1 MAFDKRKALQS
12 ALSFAQ
18 QGKWDKA
25 IAEYQAILK
34 ADPNDLTVCNNLGD
48 VYARSGRGA
57 EAIEQYLKLGQLY
70 RADGLS
76 VKAIAVYKKIVK
88 LDSTRTEAHL
98 ACADLYEEQ
107 GLLGE
112 AKLQLA
118 IAAEQYGRSGNSSK
132 VIEVYQRLAQID
144 PANHVLLA
152 KLAELTLREGKPEAA
167 AAEYERA
174 AQAAQAA
181 GQVAESRRL
190 FQRVRDLVPES
201 PQANLILGEGHLRE
215 GKYAEATEALSRATA
230 GDATNA
236 RAWCL
241 LGEAHLGLGQPSE
254 AVTALKQALELG
266 LPSAEVWRSLA
277 AALVQAGRSDEGI
290 TLCLRLSEEATSRGN
305 SDEAIAVCR
314 YLLASA
320 PHLAPVHAHLV
331 GLLQD
336 LGRDDDAR
344 SAAYAMAAAH
354 EACGETEAAIH
365 VYYQLLDRDPSDEE
379 AQRRLEVLERRS
391 GPSPAPEELGLPS
404 AETSPEELPLPAPE
418 AEPRQIPLPTVE
430 AEPGEAPLPT
440 AEAVG
445 AVAEEAVATWEG
457 APLGGPERLES
468 PPETELSLGDVS
480 ALRTRGGFELE
491 TRSGQV
497 FELDESGELAGIRYL
512 PQAPE
517 GGALDRLG
525 VVDRPRVE
533 LLADSAREAVSG
545 SGAIKEEEEDL
556 GEAAEQLAEAEVYLK
571 YGLTE
576 KARERLLEVAR
587 MAPDNL
593 EARRRLK
600 ALYLEG
606 SEIEA
611 ACAEILAIAR
621 ILCTRGEQEAA
632 RSEVQEGLS
641 LAPDHQELRG
651 FLAEPSGVEEA
662 PGADGRGGSRFLES
676 PLAESPAF
684 EFPESIEF
692 PEAPGPEDEL
702 SVASGLEADG
712 EGKKGA
718 PQEIGPA
725 GVTAPEVAAPEPA
738 SAELAPPAEPVL
750 PFPPEVA
757 RAEASLRE
765 LSEEVGLEADLAA
778 PQEEELPPEFDLLL
792 EQPAEEPALV
802 LEAGEGDLDQVMAE
816 DLAEG
821 EFYLSQ
827 GMGEEA
833 RVVYRRMEARAPL
846 HPSVIHLGSRLEPA
860 HDAPPAELPEMPAAG
875 LTLSTAGSENALA
888 GVSDVPGAPGPFET
902 GADILPEDIPLL
914 EPMPPAA
921 SVAPVSR
928 DASPDIEPNET
939 TPPPVASVGPQEV
952 AGDIQ
957 AVIPPPLIAS
967 QAPPEEPASH
977 ESVVPKFSVL
987 QSGDPADRG
996 GYINLGAELVEDLAA
1011 EERAAAACAGTPL
1024 IEDLL
1029 REFRRGV
1036 GEQLDE
1042 KDFET
1047 HFNLGNAYKD
1057 MDLYEEAIQEFRL
1070 AAQDPARVLTCA
1082 SLMGQC
1088 YLAKGKPDAALR
1100 ELRAGLEIRGHPS
1113 EDYHGLRYELGGI
1126 YETQGNLEQALE
1138 AFESLRGENPRF
1150 RDVQSR
1156 VAELRARLQQ
1166 HTASGRARPLQAAE
1180 PTKRPKDVRKK
1191 ISFI

>member
-12 ALSFAQ
+12 ALSFAK

-48 VYARSGRGA
+48 LYARSGRA
-57 EAIEQYLKLGQLY
+57 ADAIEQYLKLGQLY

-88 LDSTRTEAHL
+88 LDPIRTEAYL

-118 IAAEQYGRSGNSSK
+118 IAAEQYGRAGNSSK

-152 KLAELTLREGKPEAA
+152 KLAELTLREGKREAA

-174 AQAAQAA
+174 AEAAQAA
-181 GQVAESRRL
+181 GQVAESKRL

-201 PQANLILGEGHLRE
+201 PQANLILGEERLRE
-215 GKYAEATEALSRATA
+215 GKYAEATEALSRTTA

-254 AVTALKQALELG
+254 AVTALTQALELH
-266 LPSAEVWRSLA
+266 LPGAEVWPSLA

-314 YLLASA
+314 DLLAAA

-354 EACGETEAAIH
+354 EACGETDAAIH

-379 AQRRLEVLERRS
+379 AQRRLEVLERRPV
-391 GPSPAPEELGLPS
+391 PSPEPEDLGLPT
-404 AETSPEELPLPAPE
+404 AETTPEELPLPAPE
-418 AEPRQIPLPTVE
+418 AEP
-430 AEPGEAPLPT
+430 GEVPHPT
-440 AEAVG
+440 AEAVR
-445 AVAEEAVATWEG
+445 AVAEEPVATWEG
-457 APLGGPERLES
+457 APLEGPESLES
-468 PPETELSLGDVS
+468 PPETVLSLGGVS
-480 ALRTRGGFELE
+480 PLRTGGVFDLE

-497 FELDESGELAGIRYL
+497 FELDESGELAGIRYS
-512 PQAPE
+512 PQAPD

-525 VVDRPRVE
+525 VVDGPRVE
-533 LLADSAREAVSG
+533 LPADSAREALSG
-545 SGAIKEEEEDL
+545 SGAIKEEEGDL

-593 EARRRLK
+593 GARRRLK
-600 ALYLEG
+600 ALYLES

-621 ILCTRGEQEAA
+621 ILWTRGEQEAA
-632 RSEVQEGLS
+632 RGEIQEGLS
-641 LAPDHQELRG
+641 LAPDHQELQG
-651 FLAEPSGVEEA
+651 FLAGPFGVEET
-662 PGADGRGGSRFLES
+662 PGADGRGGSRLMES

-718 PQEIGPA
+718 PPESGPA

-738 SAELAPPAEPVL
+738 SAEMVPPAEAVL
-750 PFPPEVA
+750 PFPPETA

-765 LSEEVGLEADLAA
+765 LSEEVGLEADLSA
-778 PQEEELPPEFDLLL
+778 PQEEDLPPEFDLLL

-846 HPSVIHLGSRLEPA
+846 HPSVIQLGSRLEPSY
-860 HDAPPAELPEMPAAG
+860 DALPAELPEMPAAG
-875 LTLSTAGSENALA
+875 LTLSTGGAENALA
-888 GVSDVPGAPGPFET
+888 GVSEAPGPPGAFET
-902 GADILPEDIPLL
+902 GADILPEDIPFL

-928 DASPDIEPNET
+928 DASPDLEPNGT
-939 TPPPVASVGPQEV
+939 TPPPVVSVGPQEV

-957 AVIPPPLIAS
+957 AEIPPPLIPS
-967 QAPPEEPASH
+967 QTPPEEPASP
-977 ESVVPKFSVL
+977 ESVVPKLSVS
-987 QSGDPADRG
+987 QSGGAADRA
-996 GYINLGAELVEDLAA
+996 GYINLGAELEEDLAA
-1011 EERAAAACAGTPL
+1011 EERAAAASAGAPL

-1100 ELRAGLEIRGHPS
+1100 ELRAGLEIQGHPS
-1113 EDYHGLRYELGGI
+1113 EAYYGLRYELGGI
-1126 YETQGNLEQALE
+1126 YETQGNLDQALE

-1166 HTASGRARPLQAAE
+1166 HAASGRAGPLQAGE
-1180 PTKRPKDVRKK
+1180 PPKRPKDVRKK